1 MGLVIYM
8 ENKTMRQ
15 YKIWN
20 DVQSC
25 LYKSNGGRT
34 GNKSYGVNEHSTNY
48 MRVGT
53 SAKNSHLFAEIT
65 QTCRVL
71 ENGDLS
77 FRLKL
82 DGEIVKEGIVSK
94 KEKDLK
100 MGLV

>member
-1 MGLVIYM
+1 M
-8 ENKTMRQ
+8 ENQTMRQ

-25 LYKSNGGRT
+25 LYKNNGGRT

-53 SAKNSHLFAEIT
+53 SSKNSHLFAEIM

-77 FRLKL
+77 FRLYV
-82 DGEIVKEGIVSK
+82 DREVIKEGIVSK
-94 KEKDLK
+94 KDKDLK
-100 MGLV
+100 ISIK